1 MKNNIFNMDM
11 NMILA
16 TQENNE
22 NLKQEF
28 ISCKHLSTIINLL
41 PDLIWL
47 KDTDGKYIAYN
58 AQFKNIFDNQN
69 VSIIDKSDADFFTKD
84 VVDLSIKYDTNIIKS
99 LKSLTYETKLVLK
112 DGTFKGYFQVTK
124 TPIFDENQ
132 NITSI
137 MCVAKNISEQKQ
149 KEKQLSHYANY
160 DILTGLANRTLF
172 MDRLKHLLNQRIQP
186 DKYSAI
192 LFIDLDHFKNINDT
206 FGHSI
211 GDKVLKLVSQKL
223 KSTVRKG
230 DTVSR
235 HGGDEFAILLENIK
249 SPLDAAKIAQN
260 ILDIL
265 KQPLLINEHH
275 FHITTSIGIT
285 IAPTDSTNAETLLR
299 YADIAMYKSKNNGR
313 DSYAFYTQ
321 DLSTQAEERI
331 RLEEDLYSAIKNQE
345 FVLYYQ
351 SQINVE
357 TKQIIGAEAL
367 IRWQHPTKGLIMPI
381 KFIPIAESSGQI
393 IAIGKWV
400 IKQAMQDMSSWKAKN
415 LPINILSINLSV
427 RQLND
432 KALIDIIK
440 QTLKDTK
447 CKPEWIEF
455 EVTEGY
461 AMSDH
466 QAATSLLEELS
477 NLGFKISIDDFG
489 TGYSS
494 LAYLKRLPIQKIK
507 IDQSFVNDVPG
518 DADDESIVS
527 AVIHIAKSLNLN
539 IIAEGVE
546 TSPQQ
551 DFLQQHGCLQAQGY
565 LYTKPMPKVQFE
577 KYLISHTN
585 KDNIK

>member
-1 MKNNIFNMDM
+1 MNLLLNIKH
-11 NMILA
+11 
-16 TQENNE
+16 ENE
-22 NLKQEF
+22 HIQKEI
-28 ISCKHLSTIINLL
+28 ISCKHLSKIINLL

-47 KDTDGKYIAYN
+47 KDHNGKYIAYN
-58 AQFKNIFDNQN
+58 AKFKQLISQDNI
-69 VSIIDKSDADFFTKD
+69 SIIGKTDNDFFDTEEVK
-84 VVDLSIKYDTNIIKS
+84 LSLAYDKKVIKYQQNIS
-99 LKSLTYETKLVLK
+99 YETELVLK
-112 DGTFKGYFQVTK
+112 NGTNKGYFQITK
-124 TPIFDENQ
+124 TPILDEN
-132 NITSI
+132 NNTISI
-137 MCVAKNISEQKQ
+137 MCVAKNISEQKH
-149 KEKQLSHYANY
+149 KEKQLSQYANY

-172 MDRLKHLLNQRIQP
+172 MDRLKHLLNQRIEP
-186 DKYSAI
+186 NKYSAI

-285 IAPTDSTNAETLLR
+285 IAPTDSTNAETLLK

-321 DLSTQAEERI
+321 DLSEQAEERI
-331 RLEEDLYSAIKNQE
+331 QLEEDLYSAIKNKE
-345 FVLYYQ
+345 FKLYYQ

-400 IKQAMQDMSSWKAKN
+400 IKQAMQDMSNWKAKN

-440 QTLKDTK
+440 QTLRDTK

-477 NLGFKISIDDFG
+477 SLGFRISIDDFG

-518 DADDESIVS
+518 DTDDEAIVS

-565 LYTKPMPKVQFE
+565 LYTKPMPKKQFE
-577 KYLISHTN
+577 EYLIQHTT
-585 KDNIK
+585 

>member
-1 MKNNIFNMDM
+1 MKNNQKEI
-11 NMILA
+11 
-16 TQENNE
+16 
-22 NLKQEF
+22 
-28 ISCKHLSTIINLL
+28 ISCEHLSKIINLL

-47 KDTDGKYIAYN
+47 KDCDGKYIAYN
-58 AQFKNIFDNQN
+58 LQFKKLFSKKNINIIGKNDTDFFDQENIEFSSKYDKKVKQYKE
-69 VSIIDKSDADFFTKD
+69 SII
-84 VVDLSIKYDTNIIKS
+84 
-99 LKSLTYETKLVLK
+99 YETYLRLK
-112 DGTFKGYFQVTK
+112 DGTQKGYFKITK
-124 TPIFDENQ
+124 TPIFDEKQ
-132 NITSI
+132 NLKYI
-137 MCVAKNISEQKQ
+137 MCIARDMSEQKY
-149 KEKQLSHYANY
+149 KEDQLSQYANY

-186 DKYSAI
+186 NKYSAI

-265 KQPLLINEHH
+265 KQPLLIKEHH

-299 YADIAMYKSKNNGR
+299 FADIAMYKSKNNGR

-321 DLSTQAEERI
+321 DLSAQAEERI
-331 RLEEDLYSAIKNQE
+331 QLEEDLYSAIQNKE
-345 FVLYYQ
+345 FRLYYQ

-357 TKQIIGAEAL
+357 TQHIIGAEAL
-367 IRWQHPTKGLIMPI
+367 IRWKHPINGLIMPI

-400 IKQAMQDMSSWKAKN
+400 IKQAMQDMSNWKSKN
-415 LPINILSINLSV
+415 LPIEVLSINLSV

-440 QTLKDTK
+440 QTLKETQ

-477 NLGFKISIDDFG
+477 SLGFKISIDDFG

-551 DFLQQHGCLQAQGY
+551 DFLQKHGCLHAQGY
-565 LYTKPMPKVQFE
+565 LYTKPMPKSEFE
-577 KYLISHTN
+577 SYLIEQTN
-585 KDNIK
+585 KGNLK

>member
-1 MKNNIFNMDM
+1 
-11 NMILA
+11 
-16 TQENNE
+16 
-22 NLKQEF
+22 
-28 ISCKHLSTIINLL
+28 
-41 PDLIWL
+41 
-47 KDTDGKYIAYN
+47 
-58 AQFKNIFDNQN
+58 
-69 VSIIDKSDADFFTKD
+69 
-84 VVDLSIKYDTNIIKS
+84 
-99 LKSLTYETKLVLK
+99 
-112 DGTFKGYFQVTK
+112 
-124 TPIFDENQ
+124 
-132 NITSI
+132 
-137 MCVAKNISEQKQ
+137 
-149 KEKQLSHYANY
+149 
-160 DILTGLANRTLF
+160 
-172 MDRLKHLLNQRIQP
+172 MDRLKHLLKQRIEK

-211 GDKVLKLVSQKL
+211 GDKVLKLVSKKL
-223 KSTVRKG
+223 KNAVRKG

-265 KQPLLINEHH
+265 KKPLIIDEHH

-285 IAPTDSTNAETLLR
+285 ITPTDSTDAETLLR
-299 YADIAMYKSKNNGR
+299 FADIAMYKSKSNGR

-321 DLSTQAEERI
+321 ELSAQAEERI
-331 RLEEDLYSAIKNQE
+331 QLEEDLYNAIKNNE
-345 FVLYYQ
+345 FELYYQ
-351 SQINVE
+351 SQVNVE
-357 TKQIIGAEAL
+357 NKKVVGAEAL
-367 IRWQHPTKGLIMPI
+367 IRWKHPTRGLIMPI
-381 KFIPIAESSGQI
+381 KFIHIAESSGQI

-400 IKQAMQDMSSWKAKN
+400 IKQAMQDMSNWKARQ
-415 LPINILSINLSV
+415 LPIEMVSINLSV

-432 KALIDIIK
+432 KGILDIIK
-440 QTLKDTK
+440 ETIKQTG

-477 NLGFKISIDDFG
+477 KLGFKISIDDFG

-546 TSPQQ
+546 TLPQE
-551 DFLQQHGCLQAQGY
+551 DFLQEHGCFHVQGY
-565 LYTKPMPKVQFE
+565 LYTRPMPKNEFE
-577 KYLISHTN
+577 QYLLEQYKKEHT
-585 KDNIK
+585 K

>member
-1 MKNNIFNMDM
+1 MKNNIFNLDMDLLFD
-11 NMILA
+11 IKDTSEHIQKEL
-16 TQENNE
+16 
-22 NLKQEF
+22 
-28 ISCKHLSTIINLL
+28 ISCEHLSKIINLI

-47 KDTDGKYIAYN
+47 TDIKGSYIAYN
-58 AQFKNIFDNQN
+58 TQFKQFISPNKIKLIGKNDN
-69 VSIIDKSDADFFTKD
+69 DFFDKQ
-84 VVDLSIKYDTNIIKS
+84 NIEFSSNYNRKV
-99 LKSLTYETKLVLK
+99 LKSKKSIDYETELKLK
-112 DGTFKGYFQVTK
+112 DKTNSGHFKIIK
-124 TPIFDENQ
+124 TPIFDKNN

-137 MCVAKNISEQKQ
+137 MNIAKDMNEQKQ
-149 KEKQLSHYANY
+149 KEDQLSQYANY

-172 MDRLKHLLNQRIQP
+172 MDRLQHLLNQRIQA
-186 DKYSAI
+186 DRYNAI

-211 GDKVLKLVSQKL
+211 GDKVLKLVSKKL

-265 KQPLLINEHH
+265 KQPLLIDEHH

-299 YADIAMYKSKNNGR
+299 FADIAMYKSKNNGR

-321 DLSTQAEERI
+321 DLSSQAEERI
-331 RLEEDLYSAIKNQE
+331 HLEEDLYSAIKNNE
-345 FVLYYQ
+345 FILYYQ

-357 TKQIIGAEAL
+357 TKKIIGAEAL
-367 IRWQHPTKGLIMPI
+367 IRWNHPTKGLIMPI

-400 IKQAMQDMSSWKAKN
+400 IKQAMQDMSYWKKQQF
-415 LPINILSINLSV
+415 PIKMLSINLSV

-432 KALIDIIK
+432 KALVKIIK
-440 QTLKDTK
+440 DTLEETN

-477 NLGFKISIDDFG
+477 KLGFKISIDDFG

-494 LAYLKRLPIQKIK
+494 LAYLKQLPIQKIK

-518 DADDESIVS
+518 NADDESIVS
-527 AVIHIAKSLNLN
+527 AVIHIARSLNLN

-551 DFLQQHGCLQAQGY
+551 DFLQQHGCLHAQGY
-565 LYTKPMPKVQFE
+565 LYTRPMPKDKFE
-577 KYLISHTN
+577 KYLLEQKEVI
-585 KDNIK
+585 